1 MARESRPSSENRSLF
16 SPRDAEPS
24 DLDEQAPETGH
35 SGRSIPG
42 FGAVRRPRI
51 TPRTAPVAPETARAI
66 LASLAATKLAAESEL
81 NPEPEAGQQ
90 PGAGSKPGAKPK
102 KAKAAA
108 KPDPKPG
115 KTKSAAKPDPEP
127 GETKAASKPRK
138 TKADGS
144 PRKFRPFV
152 LAVVAGAGVAV
163 LAGVAIGVVKAS
175 ERHST
180 PAAAGRADAP
190 TAAGAPAAANT
201 EPSVKPGRT
210 GPAAPDMKASPP
222 AVTAAVPEPPA
233 LGAWPLTVNA
243 LASTG
248 KANGVA
254 GKVTFS
260 AGTAVFTG
268 ASTSNISTPAVVLP
282 TGPGDSFTVSA
293 WVDLR
298 LLPTAATKT
307 ATALSQGA
315 GIDSAFDLQY
325 FEPTNRWAFAR
336 LETDTAVSK
345 VARTTSIATAQTNV
359 WTHLVGVYTAA
370 TGSVS
375 LYVNGVDQGSTKDTT
390 PFASTR
396 GLEIG
401 GALYNKAATDGF
413 TGAIRDVQVFNLA
426 LNPQQIAGL
435 N

>member
-1 MARESRPSSENRSLF
+1 LARENRPSSEHRSLF

-24 DLDEQAPETGH
+24 DRDEQAPETGH
-35 SGRSIPG
+35 PGRSIPG
-42 FGAVRRPRI
+42 FGAVRRPRT

-66 LASLAATKLAAESEL
+66 LASLAATKLAAEAEL
-81 NPEPEAGQQ
+81 NPE
-90 PGAGSKPGAKPK
+90 SKPEPEQQTKTASKPNPKPK
-102 KAKAAA
+102 KT
-108 KPDPKPG
+108 
-115 KTKSAAKPDPEP
+115 KTKP
-127 GETKAASKPRK
+127 
-138 TKADGS
+138 DGS
-144 PRKFRPFV
+144 PRRFRPFV

-163 LAGVAIGVVKAS
+163 LAGVAIGVVKATD
-175 ERHST
+175 RHST
-180 PAAAGRADAP
+180 AATAGRAERP
-190 TAAGAPAAANT
+190 TAAGAPAAASAG
-201 EPSVKPGRT
+201 PSVTPGRT
-210 GPAAPDMKASPP
+210 ASADPAMKASPP
-222 AVTAAVPEPPA
+222 AVAAAVPEPPA
-233 LGAWPLTVNA
+233 LGVWPLAVNA

-254 GKVTFS
+254 AKVSFS

-268 ASTSNISTPAVVLP
+268 AGNSNITTPAVVLP

-293 WVDLR
+293 WVNLR

-307 ATALSQGA
+307 ATAVSQGA
-315 GIDSAFDLQY
+315 GIDSAFNLQY
-325 FEPTNRWAFAR
+325 YQPTNRWAFAR

-370 TGSVS
+370 SGSVT

-413 TGAIRDVQVFNLA
+413 TGAIKDVQVFNLA
-426 LNPQQIAGL
+426 LNPKQIAGL

>member
-1 MARESRPSSENRSLF
+1 M
-16 SPRDAEPS
+16 
-24 DLDEQAPETGH
+24 
-35 SGRSIPG
+35 
-42 FGAVRRPRI
+42 
-51 TPRTAPVAPETARAI
+51 
-66 LASLAATKLAAESEL
+66 
-81 NPEPEAGQQ
+81 
-90 PGAGSKPGAKPK
+90 
-102 KAKAAA
+102 
-108 KPDPKPG
+108 
-115 KTKSAAKPDPEP
+115 
-127 GETKAASKPRK
+127 
-138 TKADGS
+138 
-144 PRKFRPFV
+144 
-152 LAVVAGAGVAV
+152 VAGAGVAV
-163 LAGVAIGVVKAS
+163 LAGVAIGVVKATD
-175 ERHST
+175 RHST
-180 PAAAGRADAP
+180 PTTAAAGRADTP
-190 TAAGAPAAANT
+190 TAAGAPAAASAGT
-201 EPSVKPGRT
+201 SVTPSRT
-210 GPAAPDMKASPP
+210 ASADPAMKASPP

-233 LGAWPLTVNA
+233 LGVWPLAVNA

-254 GKVTFS
+254 AKVAFS

-268 ASTSNISTPAVVLP
+268 AATSNITTPAVVLP

-315 GIDSAFDLQY
+315 AIDSAFDLQY

-336 LETDTAVSK
+336 LETDTAVSQ
-345 VARTTSIATAQTNV
+345 VARTTSLATAQTNV
-359 WTHLVGVYTAA
+359 WTHLVGVYSAA
-370 TGSVS
+370 DGSVS

-413 TGAIRDVQVFNLA
+413 PGAIKDVRVFNLA
-426 LNPQQIAGL
+426 LNPKQIAGL

>member
-1 MARESRPSSENRSLF
+1 LARENRPSSEIRSAF
-16 SPRDAEPS
+16 SPRNAEPS
-24 DLDEQAPETGH
+24 ARDEQAPETGQPAQT
-35 SGRSIPG
+35 GRAIPG
-42 FGAVRRPRI
+42 FGAVRRPR
-51 TPRTAPVAPETARAI
+51 TAPRTAPVAPETARAI

-81 NPEPEAGQQ
+81 NSESEPEQQ
-90 PGAGSKPGAKPK
+90 AKTSAKPN
-102 KAKAAA
+102 
-108 KPDPKPG
+108 PKPQ
-115 KTKSAAKPDPEP
+115 KTKRTKP
-127 GETKAASKPRK
+127 
-138 TKADGS
+138 DGS
-144 PRKFRPFV
+144 PRRFRPFV
-152 LAVVAGAGVAV
+152 FAVVAGAGVAV

-175 ERHST
+175 DRHST
-180 PAAAGRADAP
+180 TAAAGRAGTP
-190 TAAGAPAAANT
+190 TAAGAPAAASAG
-201 EPSVKPGRT
+201 PSVTPGRT
-210 GPAAPDMKASPP
+210 ASADPDMKASPP
-222 AVTAAVPEPPA
+222 AITAAVPEPPA

-243 LASTG
+243 LATTG

-268 ASTSNISTPAVVLP
+268 AGDSNITTPAVVLP
-282 TGPGDSFTVSA
+282 TGPGASFTVSA

-307 ATALSQGA
+307 ATAVSQGA

-345 VARTTSIATAQTNV
+345 VARTTSTATAQTNV
-359 WTHLVGVYTAA
+359 WTHLVGVYTAGS
-370 TGSVS
+370 GSVS

-390 PFASTR
+390 PFASTQ

-413 TGAIRDVQVFNLA
+413 PGAIRDVQVFNLA
-426 LNPQQIAGL
+426 LNPKQIAGL